1 MLLLILGSHC
11 HVQFLLL
18 INSNHLLGL
27 ENFPPF
33 SFQCKWKNGALDL
46 SASPEKMT
54 LRVWHFLNLCR
65 NRKRTGA
72 RLHFQKIHLEI
83 FFGSFRSFSREF
95 RSESALSRDWFP

>member
-46 SASPEKMT
+46 SASPEKNDASR
-54 LRVWHFLNLCR
+54 LAFL
-65 NRKRTGA
+65 K
-72 RLHFQKIHLEI
+72 FM
-83 FFGSFRSFSREF
+83 S
-95 RSESALSRDWFP
+95 